1 LKFFDIENDTDKN
14 TETLEYW
21 KKLMVIKYKISNKVM
36 VQSQNLIGAIKTII
50 DDIQDNP
57 IR

>member
-1 LKFFDIENDTDKN
+1 MKFLDTENDTDKN

>member
-1 LKFFDIENDTDKN
+1 
-14 TETLEYW
+14 
-21 KKLMVIKYKISNKVM
+21 MVIKYKISNKLM
-36 VQSQNLIGAIKTII
+36 IESQNLIGEIKTII